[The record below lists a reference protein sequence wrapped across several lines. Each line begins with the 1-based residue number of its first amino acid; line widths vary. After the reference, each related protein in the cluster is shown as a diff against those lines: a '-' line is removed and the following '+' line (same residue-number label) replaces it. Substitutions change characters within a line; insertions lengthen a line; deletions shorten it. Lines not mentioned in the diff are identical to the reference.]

1 MTRKMK
7 ERSSVTWTV
16 RDLTILKIVSIASR
30 GSFRNDVVNRGKK
43 ADVFCFCFLEGG
55 GGGGVNEKQLRATNV
70 LCVFGERCVIR

>member
-7 ERSSVTWTV
+7 VRSSVMWTV

-43 ADVFCFCFLEGG
+43 ADVSFFVEGG
-55 GGGGVNEKQLRATNV
+55 GGGK
-70 LCVFGERCVIR
+70 